1 MAASRAL
8 LGWPHPEEDV
18 EAERANTEAALRMAR
33 AHGLLEEE
41 RLDEEVTELVDH
53 VEPLAEPTIQA
64 QWKLSRPAPCDDGEG
79 QVGEGWRAA
88 IRAFRATLDKHAH
101 PFLPDAFQMMVKA
114 RDALGKAGE
123 KGVLTMPD
131 GRAYGAF
138 GFPDLRGPS
147 SKVILVGKGEPVPE
161 LIALHRYPEQVG
173 TCIYGEEGRLPSA
186 DLAPDPVSEAYTG
199 FPLKEW
205 GALYGLGIHAVYVER
220 DGRVSKWN
228 GMRERDLGGQPT
240 AVAELIKEW
249 SRR

>member
-1 MAASRAL
+1 
-8 LGWPHPEEDV
+8 
-18 EAERANTEAALRMAR
+18 
-33 AHGLLEEE
+33 
-41 RLDEEVTELVDH
+41 
-53 VEPLAEPTIQA
+53 
-64 QWKLSRPAPCDDGEG
+64 
-79 QVGEGWRAA
+79 
-88 IRAFRATLDKHAH
+88 
-101 PFLPDAFQMMVKA
+101 MVKA
-114 RDALGKAGE
+114 RDILGRAGE

-131 GRAYGAF
+131 GHAYGAF

-147 SKVILVGKGEPVPE
+147 SKVILVGAGEPVPE

-186 DLAPDPVSEAYTG
+186 DLAPDPVSEACTG